1 MARLRPVPLGAA
13 AMVAALAWAACS
25 PETPARVPAGP
36 SADVFN
42 NPPSFVTLCKV
53 GSAATF
59 SVSANHGAPSS
70 VSLNAGDCQVVF
82 THTDGDRDS
91 VFITEQSAA
100 GATLDS
106 VTVKDD
112 PGTARVVLTGT
123 STVGTFAGADN
134 GHIVTFYN
142 TVTPPPPP
150 PCPAGSFTFSF
161 NAAGD
166 LLIKYDQF
174 PAPNDNSYG
183 VNAVGWGT
191 KGHTFSNLTGSDHA
205 GFQLVDG
212 GGVVRLSFNVDY
224 ISANTSAPSGY
235 ASLGVTGGDGQML
248 VGTATGISATTSLA
262 NNLNNVNI
270 PGLFNASHVQQ
281 FGSVDVLVN
290 SPPTDPAHSTY
301 NISDPT
307 LAGWDFHDT
316 YYVTVSAAKLAS
328 LGFNAATWQVLP
340 NASQLHNSPAKPCP
354 PPTGGTCALA
364 VTGTVVDKAQVK
376 ITIQNN
382 GSTDVFLSDVQL
394 TWPAAINGLL
404 KQVKLDGDVVYDNP
418 DIGGGSAHLTLAQLV
433 ADANKRKLQH
443 NSSDVLTFIFEHN
456 ADTNL
461 ANYTGTFAFGNCVIT
476 IGGGSPQ

>member
-1 MARLRPVPLGAA
+1 MERLRPKHFGAA
-13 AMVAALAWAACS
+13 AIVAALTWVACS
-25 PETPARVPAGP
+25 PETPVRVPAGP

-59 SVSANHGAPSS
+59 SVSINRAAPSS

-91 VFITEQSAA
+91 VFITETGSP

-112 PGTARVVLTGT
+112 PGTASQTITGT
-123 STVGTFAGADN
+123 SSIATFAGADA

-166 LLIKYDQF
+166 LLIRYDQF

-183 VNAVGWGT
+183 VNAVGWPN
-191 KGHTFSNLTGSDHA
+191 GHKFSDLTGSDHA

-212 GGVVRLSFNVDY
+212 SNVVRLSFNVDY
-224 ISANTSAPSGY
+224 ISADATAPSGY
-235 ASLGVTGGDGQML
+235 ASLGVNGGDGKML
-248 VGTATGISATTSLA
+248 VGTATGITATTSLA
-262 NNLNNVNI
+262 NNLNNINI

-281 FGSVDVLVN
+281 FGSVNVLVN
-290 SPPTDPAHSTY
+290 SPPTDAAHQTY
-301 NISDPT
+301 NNSDPT

-316 YYVTVSAAKLAS
+316 YFVTVSAAKLAS

-364 VTGTVVDKAQVK
+364 VTNTVVDHAQLK

-382 GSTDVFLSDVQL
+382 GSTDVFLSDVQIN
-394 TWPAAINGLL
+394 WPSAINGLL

-418 DIGGGSAHLTLAQLV
+418 DIGGGSAHLTTADLV
-433 ADANKRKLQH
+433 ADPNKRKLQH
-443 NSSDVLTFIFEHN
+443 NSSDVLTFIFASN
-456 ADTNL
+456 ADANL
-461 ANYTGTFAFGNCVIT
+461 ANYSGTFAFGNCIVT
-476 IGGGSPQ
+476 IGGGQQQ